1 MENGSEF
8 IGNLKALCKKI
19 EANIRLGVMDL
30 TLKKLMADEK
40 TIR

>member
-1 MENGSEF
+1 MDNGSEF

-19 EANIRLGVMDL
+19 EANIRLGVM
-30 TLKKLMADEK
+30 ADEK